1 MSWFKLKSP
10 VGSNYRINPNDLTNT
25 KQALNQLGYYN
36 VPPHRGID
44 DWTDDAMF
52 DGIRRFQGDNSLKI
66 DGFMRPGGPTENA
79 INQRLQRASFG
90 SSLFADDSS
99 DGPFGYSTYQCTPCA
114 QPPNCGQNPCVK
126 PCLPK

>member
-66 DGFMRPGGPTENA
+66 DGFMRPGRPLS
-79 INQRLQRASFG
+79 I
-90 SSLFADDSS
+90 SLGRISA
-99 DGPFGYSTYQCTPCA
+99 C
-114 QPPNCGQNPCVK
+114 
-126 PCLPK
+126 